1 MSHLITLAAEQTI
14 YQAQAVHQQLAAA
27 LREHAQL
34 EVDLSQIEEIDSAGA
49 QVLLWLHRAAQQQ
62 SCQLTLSHPSPA
74 VRDFIR
80 LLGLQQLHSAL
91 EAADGS

>member
-14 YQAQAVHQQLAAA
+14 SQAQAVPQQLAAA

-62 SCQLTLSHPSPA
+62 SCQLRLSHPSPA
-74 VRDFIR
+74 VRGFIR